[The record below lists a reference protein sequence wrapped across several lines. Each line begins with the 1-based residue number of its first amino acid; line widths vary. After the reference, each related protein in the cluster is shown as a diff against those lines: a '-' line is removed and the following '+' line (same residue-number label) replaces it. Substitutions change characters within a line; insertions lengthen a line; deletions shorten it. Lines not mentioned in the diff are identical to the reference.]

1 MTGRVTSSDIIDRL
15 LAALSRTRGEH
26 SSITITR
33 GMSGKTGFEV
43 VVRTGDETGIET
55 TEQARLEASR
65 QFAALELIYGGE
77 GATAPVAEVSNG
89 G

>member
-1 MTGRVTSSDIIDRL
+1 MTAARVTSSDIIDRL

-43 VVRTGDETGIET
+43 VVRTGDETGLET
-55 TEQARLEASR
+55 TEQARIEAQR
-65 QFAALELIYGGE
+65 QFDSLALLYGE
-77 GATAPVAEVSNG
+77 ADAS
-89 G
+89 